1 MKRRR
6 HQGRAI
12 RRVIMNHR
20 SSGRARVGLL
30 SNKCVPS
37 RTGDEAPVE
46 LVGRTSLRIR
56 LDKIVSLG
64 GIQRQSGDGDEK
76 MRGAKR
82 GYHIFLHVGDGIRIQ
97 TGEERQGWRCRGQA
111 SWWAV
116 EMVERRAH
124 AAGDVVQQRGEPGR
138 TRPNR
143 IITFKTR
150 ADLTREVVRRTK
162 RARGTSVWIHRP
174 PREEYRAPGRSIPYE
189 TLYTYVPTSTDSGAA
204 PLGRTWTTKAV
215 HSSTRSDA
223 QRHRHTLHAIR
234 PLRPK
239 EANSQSSRER
249 GATTRV
255 PPHA

>member
-1 MKRRR
+1 
-6 HQGRAI
+6 
-12 RRVIMNHR
+12 
-20 SSGRARVGLL
+20 
-30 SNKCVPS
+30 
-37 RTGDEAPVE
+37 
-46 LVGRTSLRIR
+46 
-56 LDKIVSLG
+56 
-64 GIQRQSGDGDEK
+64 

-82 GYHIFLHVGDGIRIQ
+82 GYHIFLHVGDGIRIR

-174 PREEYRAPGRSIPYE
+174 PREEYRVWCRHIFVGGRGRGMRKNQSEKDDAGFRFTGPWEEYP
-189 TLYTYVPTSTDSGAA
+189 VRD
-204 PLGRTWTTKAV
+204 PL
-215 HSSTRSDA
+215 HLRSDFD
-223 QRHRHTLHAIR
+223 RLWSGSPWKDMDHEGGSL
-234 PLRPK
+234 
-239 EANSQSSRER
+239 
-249 GATTRV
+249 
-255 PPHA
+255 